1 VTIAM
6 PSSLA
11 TLLAAALCIA
21 ASGLPGRQRAA
32 TALHGIGSLA
42 GLAGLLLHAGGGAAS
57 ETLDLGALPVGRAS
71 FALDG
76 LSALFLLPI
85 LLVSALGS
93 LYGASYWREREHP
106 QGGRR
111 LRLWWGVMTASM
123 MAVVLARDAVLFL
136 LAWELMALAAYFLIG
151 TEEERPEVRRAA
163 FVYLVA
169 THAGTLCLIGFFA
182 LLGHAQGSFALWP
195 TLPSEAASALPTAL
209 FALGIAGFGLKAGLM
224 PLHVWLPGAHANA
237 PSHVS
242 ALLSG
247 VLLKTGVYGIV
258 RVCGLLPAPPLWW
271 GGALLGMGALSG
283 VLGIALA
290 MAQGDLKRLLAYSSI
305 ENIGIVAIGVGLA
318 SLGRSLGHTELV
330 VLGLGGALLHVLNH
344 SLMKPLLFFAAGGVL
359 HATGTRQISALGG
372 LAAAM
377 PRSFALF
384 VVGALAIC
392 GLPPLNG
399 FASEL
404 LLYLGLLRA
413 AGLAG
418 APAWAGLAAPALAM
432 IGALALA
439 SFVKLIGIAFC
450 GAPRGEAAAHAHDP
464 DRGMLGPMLALAVGC
479 VLLGLLPGA
488 AFPLLQ
494 RAVAAWEPATGG
506 GALAALVP
514 LAQLSAGGLL
524 LIAAVAALA
533 AFVRRRRPRRAAEV
547 TWDCGFARPTPRM
560 QYVEASFSELLVGL
574 FDWFVRSRR
583 AGPALR
589 EPFPAPARFE
599 SQVPEPILD
608 RLLLPALG
616 AADRVLSRVRVLQ
629 RGPVQMYLLYV
640 LLTVVILLQVTR

>member
-1 VTIAM
+1 
-6 PSSLA
+6 
-11 TLLAAALCIA
+11 
-21 ASGLPGRQRAA
+21 
-32 TALHGIGSLA
+32 
-42 GLAGLLLHAGGGAAS
+42 
-57 ETLDLGALPVGRAS
+57 
-71 FALDG
+71 
-76 LSALFLLPI
+76 
-85 LLVSALGS
+85 
-93 LYGASYWREREHP
+93 
-106 QGGRR
+106 
-111 LRLWWGVMTASM
+111 
-123 MAVVLARDAVLFL
+123 
-136 LAWELMALAAYFLIG
+136 
-151 TEEERPEVRRAA
+151 
-163 FVYLVA
+163 
-169 THAGTLCLIGFFA
+169 
-182 LLGHAQGSFALWP
+182 
-195 TLPSEAASALPTAL
+195 
-209 FALGIAGFGLKAGLM
+209 
-224 PLHVWLPGAHANA
+224 
-237 PSHVS
+237 
-242 ALLSG
+242 
-247 VLLKTGVYGIV
+247 
-258 RVCGLLPAPPLWW
+258 
-271 GGALLGMGALSG
+271 
-283 VLGIALA
+283 

-359 HATGTRQISALGG
+359 HAAGTRQISALGG

-413 AGLAG
+413 TDLAG